1 MTYPTII
8 LPRGSENWIF
18 GALSR
23 DLQKLHR
30 GRVLYFP
37 SRKKHLITRIKYR
50 LYKLRGTLIILH
62 QEIFIQIVESNKDI
76 LNCDIVVFY
85 THQNSH
91 EDHELQRLQHL
102 KKATKIIVCS
112 LEIKQFLIKIIG
124 ISFESHIKVVVGGA
138 DVSRFKSIGLNRET
152 SNVLFVSRLT
162 GRKRPDLILRTVKD
176 NPEYF
181 FFLHGKN
188 WLGSTFLDELLMLP
202 NFKYIEFNF
211 RKANEIYNKCS
222 VFISLSDIEGAPMP
236 ALEAL
241 SAGCKVILTNT
252 GFAQELIEISKS
264 VVIIPVNPS
273 PEDIKFSLR
282 TIQKLPYPDVNIS
295 ENFSYTN
302 FLSEFA
308 VIRAGF

>member
-18 GALSR
+18 GALAR

-37 SRKKHLITRIKYR
+37 SRKKHLITRIKYM
-50 LYKLRGTLIILH
+50 LYKPRGTVIILH
-62 QEIFIQIVESNKDI
+62 QEIFIQLVQSNKNI

-91 EDHELQRLQHL
+91 EDHELQKLKHL
-102 KKATKIIVCS
+102 KEATKIIVCS

-124 ISFESHIKVVVGGA
+124 ASFESRIKVVVGGA
-138 DVSRFKSIGLNRET
+138 DVSRFKSIDLNRET
-152 SNVLFVSRLT
+152 SNVIFVSRLT
-162 GRKRPDLILRTVKD
+162 GRKRPDLVLRTVKE

-188 WLGSTFLDELLMLP
+188 WLGSIFLDELLMLP
-202 NFKYIEFNF
+202 NFKYMEFNF
-211 RKANEIYNKCS
+211 QKANEIYNKCS
-222 VFISLSDIEGAPMP
+222 VFMSLSDIEGAPMP

-241 SAGCKVILTNT
+241 AAGCKVILTNT
-252 GFAQELIEISKS
+252 GFAQELINISKS
-264 VVIIPVNPS
+264 VVIIPVSPS
-273 PEDIKFSLR
+273 SEEVKFSLGA
-282 TIQKLPYPDVNIS
+282 IQKLPYPDVNIS

-302 FLSEFA
+302 FLNEFT
-308 VIRAGF
+308 VM